1 MSDRSE
7 GLRGERLR
15 PQRSMMGREVNPS
28 NNFFTPIGPA
38 PPMTYVPEAVKPVP
52 TNPEPSSSQTF
63 AKSNGIKFPTPSTSS
78 LINSGRSPPSPH
90 APYHHFSPPQG
101 SQPFGSPPGRSQK
114 RKPING
120 DMIPTFCEME
130 EPQRKVHLTE
140 DYVAQTMSELYISNP
155 KPKVARRNFNRDV
168 SEAMNL
174 ETLGELEDR
183 FSSHAINDEYNL
195 PPVRSRKLPTR
206 NRSPQLRLTLH
217 KDLKNV
223 RTASAIPDTI
233 ISRYRPSCKQGST
246 ALVLWRPPGGIV
258 PDVITSAL
266 KPPRSRTRCF
276 SEVTSTP
283 YSSHENLVEG
293 SSCSLLG
300 GRSSKE
306 NLSMSTSPVS
316 AEAPEL
322 SSSQE
327 DLSGGINLQR
337 RNSAPEMS
345 EPLPFL
351 DDDGSMEL

>member
-1 MSDRSE
+1 MMHKQ
-7 GLRGERLR
+7 LGE
-15 PQRSMMGREVNPS
+15 
-28 NNFFTPIGPA
+28 I
-38 PPMTYVPEAVKPVP
+38 
-52 TNPEPSSSQTF
+52 
-63 AKSNGIKFPTPSTSS
+63 
-78 LINSGRSPPSPH
+78 
-90 APYHHFSPPQG
+90 
-101 SQPFGSPPGRSQK
+101 
-114 RKPING
+114 
-120 DMIPTFCEME
+120 E

-155 KPKVARRNFNRDV
+155 KPKVARRNLNRDV

-183 FSSHAINDEYNL
+183 FSNHAINEEYNL

-223 RTASAIPDTI
+223 RTANAIPDSI

-293 SSCSLLG
+293 SSCALLG

-327 DLSGGINLQR
+327 DLSCGVNLQR